1 MQRTRP
7 LRLLVLL
14 AAAAVAAAC
23 LAAPPG
29 DAPLPVEG
37 QPAIGATQTPPPI
50 DIPSSAGLGPEEIVE
65 TFPRWYVEYPGHAI
79 HDGAVGRTGYLTD
92 DYPDRLEEIVA
103 GYDLGSADPI
113 LCAQDYPT
121 SIRAQPAVITGDEA
135 VLHVTSDFPNHRL
148 EVHLTSVEG
157 QWRIRQ
163 VYCAPRELAFV
174 PTPIPQPTI
183 TLIAPPAAEPGGGPT
198 AGWPTYRNEVFGFS
212 LHLPPDWV
220 YRVFEATPDQPPLGP
235 GNIRLHLHLMPAEWS
250 ALRPLPSEPG
260 VTPFVVEVSEGTL
273 DEYRQAYVEPT
284 RSEVLDVNGTPVVW
298 EIEAITE
305 DLSLHR
311 YLYQHP
317 RNEALRVTFQD
328 PISGFP
334 DRLAA
339 SGWALDTFKMILG
352 TFEFFR

>member
-37 QPAIGATQTPPPI
+37 PPAPDATPAPPPI
-50 DIPSSAGLGPEEIVE
+50 DIPSPAGLGPEELVE
-65 TFPRWYVEYPGHAI
+65 TFLRWYVEYPGHAI

-121 SIRAQPAVITGDEA
+121 NIRAQPAVITGDDA

-163 VYCAPRELAFV
+163 VYCAPRELV
-174 PTPIPQPTI
+174 PMARTVAIWRIGETSTSLARMSPSRKKRPASGRSSNGVGASFLYHPI
-183 TLIAPPAAEPGGGPT
+183 
-198 AGWPTYRNEVFGFS
+198 
-212 LHLPPDWV
+212 
-220 YRVFEATPDQPPLGP
+220 
-235 GNIRLHLHLMPAEWS
+235 
-250 ALRPLPSEPG
+250 
-260 VTPFVVEVSEGTL
+260 
-273 DEYRQAYVEPT
+273 
-284 RSEVLDVNGTPVVW
+284 RS
-298 EIEAITE
+298 
-305 DLSLHR
+305 
-311 YLYQHP
+311 
-317 RNEALRVTFQD
+317 F
-328 PISGFP
+328 
-334 DRLAA
+334 RLAQRA
-339 SGWALDTFKMILG
+339 SYSCWRATYSTSFQN
-352 TFEFFR
+352 TS